1 MAFALKAASPA
12 ATVAAAASAAGSAS
26 SAPFSAAAPRRGR
39 VSFRGVTTAA
49 PMVAV
54 RAATAAAAAPVAEEK
69 RSISGTFAELKQQGK
84 TAFVPFITA
93 GDPDLATT
101 AKALKILDACGSDVI
116 ELGVPYSDPLAD
128 GPVIQASATR
138 ALAKGTTFEDVIS
151 MVKEVIPELSCPL
164 ALFTYYNP
172 ILKRGIPKFMS
183 IVKEAGVHGLV
194 VPDVPLEETDILRTE
209 ASKHNLELV
218 LLTTPTTPTERMEK
232 ITKASE
238 GFIYL
243 VSTVGVT
250 GTRANVSAKV
260 QSLLQDI
267 KQVTEKAVAVGFGVS
282 TPEHVKQIAGWGADG
297 VIVGSAM
304 VRQLGEAASPE
315 EGLKKLEELAK
326 SLKAALQ

>member
-1 MAFALKAASPA
+1 MAFALKAA
-12 ATVAAAASAAGSAS
+12 ATGTASFSAAG
-26 SAPFSAAAPRRGR
+26 PRRGAAPTGR
-39 VSFRGVTTAA
+39 VSFRGAA
-49 PMVAV
+49 PAPAVAV
-54 RAATAAAAAPVAEEK
+54 GRGGGGRRCCVGGQAQHLRHLRRA
-69 RSISGTFAELKQQGK
+69 QGAGEVLSENLQ

-128 GPVIQASATR
+128 GPVIQAAATR

-151 MVKEVIPELSCPL
+151 MVKGVIPELSCPV

-194 VPDVPLEETDILRTE
+194 VPDVPLEETDVLRSE
-209 ASKHNLELV
+209 AAKNNLE
-218 LLTTPTTPTERMEK
+218 
-232 ITKASE
+232 
-238 GFIYL
+238 L

-250 GTRANVSAKV
+250 GTRTNVSGKV

-267 KQVTEKAVAVGFGVS
+267 KKVTEKPVAVGFGVS
-282 TPEHVKQIAGWGADG
+282 TPEHVQQIAGWGADG
-297 VIVGSAM
+297 VIIGSAM
-304 VRQLGEAASPE
+304 VRLLGEAASPE

-326 SLKAALQ
+326 NLKAALS

>member
-1 MAFALKAASPA
+1 M
-12 ATVAAAASAAGSAS
+12 
-26 SAPFSAAAPRRGR
+26 
-39 VSFRGVTTAA
+39 
-49 PMVAV
+49 
-54 RAATAAAAAPVAEEK
+54 
-69 RSISGTFAELKQQGK
+69 
-84 TAFVPFITA
+84 
-93 GDPDLATT
+93 
-101 AKALKILDACGSDVI
+101 
-116 ELGVPYSDPLAD
+116 GVPYSDPLAD

-138 ALAKGTTFEDVIS
+138 ALSKGTTFEDVIS
-151 MVKEVIPELSCPL
+151 MVKEVIPELSCPV

-172 ILKRGIPKFMS
+172 ILKRGIANFMTV
-183 IVKEAGVHGLV
+183 VKEAGVHGLV
-194 VPDVPLEETDILRTE
+194 VPDVPLEETNILRSE
-209 ASKHNLELV
+209 AAKNNLELV

-250 GTRANVSAKV
+250 GARANVSGKV

-267 KQVTEKAVAVGFGVS
+267 KQVTDKAVAVGFGIS

-297 VIVGSAM
+297 VIIGSAM

-326 SLKAALQ
+326 SLKAALP

>member
-1 MAFALKAASPA
+1 MAFTLKAS
-12 ATVAAAASAAGSAS
+12 AASAASFLAAAAAGSSAS
-26 SAPFSAAAPRRGR
+26 SLSVAAAPGRRGGAGS
-39 VSFRGVTTAA
+39 VSFRGVSA
-49 PMVAV
+49 PMVAI
-54 RAATAAAAAPVAEEK
+54 RAEAPAVGEEE
-69 RSISGTFAELKQQGK
+69 RVISGTFAKLKAQGK
-84 TAFVPFITA
+84 TAFIPFITA

-101 AKALKILDACGSDVI
+101 AKALKILDACGSDLI

-128 GPVIQASATR
+128 GPVIQAAATR

-151 MVKEVIPELSCPL
+151 MVKEVIPELSCPV

-172 ILKRGIPKFMS
+172 ILKRGIANFMTV
-183 IVKEAGVHGLV
+183 VKEAGVHGLV
-194 VPDVPLEETDILRTE
+194 VPDVPLEETEILRSE
-209 ASKHNLELV
+209 ATKNNLELV

-250 GTRANVSAKV
+250 GARTNVSGKV
-260 QSLLQDI
+260 QSLLHDI
-267 KQVTEKAVAVGFGVS
+267 KQVTEKAVAVGFGIS

-297 VIVGSAM
+297 VIIGSAM

-326 SLKAALQ
+326 SLKAALP

>member
-1 MAFALKAASPA
+1 MAFALKA
-12 ATVAAAASAAGSAS
+12 
-26 SAPFSAAAPRRGR
+26 SAAATTAAAGAGPASSRPVAGRRGAGGR
-39 VSFRGVTTAA
+39 VSFRGAPV

-54 RAATAAAAAPVAEEK
+54 RAEASVVGEDD
-69 RSISGTFAELKQQGK
+69 RVISGTFAKLKEQGK
-84 TAFVPFITA
+84 TAFIPFITA

-101 AKALKILDACGSDVI
+101 AKALKILDACGSDLI

-151 MVKEVIPELSCPL
+151 MVKEVIPELSCPV

-172 ILKRGIPKFMS
+172 ILKRGIANFMTV
-183 IVKEAGVHGLV
+183 VKEAGVHGLV
-194 VPDVPLEETDILRTE
+194 VPDVPLEETDVLRSE
-209 ASKHNLELV
+209 AAKNNLELV
-218 LLTTPTTPTERMEK
+218 LLTTPTTPTARMEK

-250 GTRANVSAKV
+250 GTRANVSGKV
-260 QSLLQDI
+260 QALLQDI
-267 KQVTEKAVAVGFGVS
+267 KQVTDKAVAVGFGIS

-297 VIVGSAM
+297 VIIGSAM

-326 SLKAALQ
+326 SLKAALP

>member
-1 MAFALKAASPA
+1 MAFALKASTASA
-12 ATVAAAASAAGSAS
+12 AAASTASASASSLSVAAAAPGEARRRAGGGSRS
-26 SAPFSAAAPRRGR
+26 
-39 VSFRGVTTAA
+39 RGVPA
-49 PMVAV
+49 PMVAI
-54 RAATAAAAAPVAEEK
+54 RAKAAAVGEDE
-69 RSISGTFAELKQQGK
+69 RVISGTFAKLKDQGK
-84 TAFVPFITA
+84 TAFIPFITA

-101 AKALKILDACGSDVI
+101 AKALKILDACGSDLI

-138 ALAKGTTFEDVIS
+138 ALSKGTTFEDVIS
-151 MVKEVIPELSCPL
+151 MVKEVIPELSCPV

-172 ILKRGIPKFMS
+172 ILKRGIANFMTV
-183 IVKEAGVHGLV
+183 VKEAGVHGLV
-194 VPDVPLEETDILRTE
+194 VPDVPLEETNILRSE
-209 ASKHNLELV
+209 AAKNNLELV

-250 GTRANVSAKV
+250 GARANVSGKV

-267 KQVTEKAVAVGFGVS
+267 KQVTDKAVAVGFGIS

-297 VIVGSAM
+297 VIIGSAM

-326 SLKAALQ
+326 SLKAALP

>member
-1 MAFALKAASPA
+1 MAFALKAA
-12 ATVAAAASAAGSAS
+12 ASTAGSAS
-26 SAPFSAAAPRRGR
+26 FAAAGPRRGAAAAPGR
-39 VSFRGVTTAA
+39 VSFRGAA
-49 PMVAV
+49 PVVAV
-54 RAATAAAAAPVAEEK
+54 RTAAAAAAAAAAVAEDK
-69 RSISGTFAELKQQGK
+69 RSISGTFAGLKEQGK
-84 TAFVPFITA
+84 TALVPFITA

-172 ILKRGIPKFMS
+172 ILKRGIPNFMA

-194 VPDVPLEETDILRTE
+194 VPDVPLEETDVLRSE
-209 ASKHNLELV
+209 AAKNNLELV
-218 LLTTPTTPTERMEK
+218 LLTTPTTPNERMEK
-232 ITKASE
+232 IAEVSE

-250 GTRANVSAKV
+250 GTRANVSSKV
-260 QSLLQDI
+260 ESLLQDI
-267 KQVTEKAVAVGFGVS
+267 KKVTEKPVAVGFGVS

-304 VRQLGEAASPE
+304 VRLLGEAASPE

-326 SLKAALQ
+326 NLRAALA

>member
-1 MAFALKAASPA
+1 MAFALKAAATGSASFSA
-12 ATVAAAASAAGSAS
+12 AGPRRGAASAT
-26 SAPFSAAAPRRGR
+26 GR
-39 VSFRGVTTAA
+39 VSFRGAA
-49 PMVAV
+49 PAVAV
-54 RAATAAAAAPVAEEK
+54 RAAAAAAAAVAEDK
-69 RSISGTFAELKQQGK
+69 RSISGTFAELREQGK

-93 GDPDLATT
+93 GDPDLSTT

-151 MVKEVIPELSCPL
+151 MVKGVIPELSCPV

-194 VPDVPLEETDILRTE
+194 VPDVPLEETDVLRSE
-209 ASKHNLELV
+209 AAKNNLELV
-218 LLTTPTTPTERMEK
+218 LLTTPTTPNERMEK
-232 ITKASE
+232 IAQASE

-250 GTRANVSAKV
+250 GTRANVSGKV

-267 KQVTEKAVAVGFGVS
+267 KKVTEKPVAVGFGVS
-282 TPEHVKQIAGWGADG
+282 TPEHVQQIAGWGADG

-304 VRQLGEAASPE
+304 VRLLGEAASPE

-326 SLKAALQ
+326 NLKAALP